1 MDNIIE
7 LAKELNELYEIAYK
21 QVAPNVEK
29 IIISKNKDISLI
41 EFYLERLLDIPTDK
55 SYNMLKKLCDY
66 CWSINPEI
74 SEFYINEFEELYEI
88 KDTKKR
94 KKT

>member
-1 MDNIIE
+1 MDNIIK
-7 LAKELNELYEIAYK
+7 LAKELNKLYEISYK
-21 QVAPNVEK
+21 QIEPNVET

-41 EFYLERLLDIPTDK
+41 EFYLERLLNIPTDK

-74 SEFYINEFEELYEI
+74 SEFYINEFEELYGIE
-88 KDTKKR
+88 DPKKR